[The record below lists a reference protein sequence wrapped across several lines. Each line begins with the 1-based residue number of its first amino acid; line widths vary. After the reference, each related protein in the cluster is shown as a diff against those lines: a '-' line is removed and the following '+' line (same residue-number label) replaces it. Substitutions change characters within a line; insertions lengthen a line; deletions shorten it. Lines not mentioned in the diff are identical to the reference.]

1 MPRPRRANKSDEWR
15 TETLESGVCRVTF
28 RSRLWVLISSDWH
41 WDSVKCDRDRLAAD
55 LAEAKRLNACVLSL
69 GDGFD
74 AMGGKF
80 DPRSN
85 GKYDVRPEFQQG
97 NYYDEIVSQCGQWLE
112 PYREQMALISPGNH
126 ESSVRKRM
134 ETCLTTRLVERLRV
148 AGSPVR
154 HGGYAGWVLFRANKG
169 RTTALHRLWY
179 HHGFGGGGGTT
190 RGAGQFAQYLAEV
203 DADTIVAGHVHQ
215 RTLIEAHRQRI
226 TQNGICRTRPVHL
239 VRSSTYKSE
248 SVTDGWAVEKG
259 IGARPL
265 GGWWMLLRWT
275 NNDSEIAATFHDR
288 PYEVPEDAGESDSD
302 DDARAR
308 GVRSRPKRSKSKP
321 TASRAAKNKRAGNR
335 TPARR

>member
-1 MPRPRRANKSDEWR
+1 MPRPRRSNKSDEWR
-15 TETLESGVCRVTF
+15 TETLKSGVCRVTF
-28 RSRLWVLISSDWH
+28 ASRLWVLISSDWH

-55 LAEAKRLNACVLSL
+55 LREAKRLNACVLSL

-85 GKYDVRPEFQQG
+85 GKHDVRPEFQRG
-97 NYYDEIVSQCGQWLE
+97 NYYDEIVSQCGQWLD
-112 PYREQMALISPGNH
+112 PYREQMGLISPGNH

-154 HGGYAGWVLFRANKG
+154 HGGYAGWVLFRASRGK
-169 RTTALHRLWY
+169 TTALHRLWY

-190 RGAGQFAQYLAEV
+190 RGTGQFHQYLAEV

-226 TQNGICRTRPVHL
+226 TPTGICRTRPVHL

-275 NNDSEIAATFHDR
+275 NNDSELAATFHDQ
-288 PYEVPEDAGESDSD
+288 PHEVPDDAGESDSD
-302 DDARAR
+302 DDAGA
-308 GVRSRPKRSKSKP
+308 SKP
-321 TASRAAKNKRAGNR
+321 KPARRKQKPAASSARKNKRAGNR
-335 TPARR
+335 TASRR

>member
-1 MPRPRRANKSDEWR
+1 MPTPRRANKSDEWQ

-55 LAEAKRLNACVLSL
+55 LREAKRLNACVLSL

-85 GKYDVRPEFQQG
+85 GKYDVRPEFQSG
-97 NYYDEIVSQCGQWLE
+97 NYYDEIVSQCGQWLD

-154 HGGYAGWVLFRANKG
+154 HGGYAGWVLFRASSQKK
-169 RTTALHRLWY
+169 TALHRLWY

-190 RGAGQFAQYLAEV
+190 RGTGQFHQYLAEV

-226 TQNGICRTRPVHL
+226 TPTGICRTRPVHL

-265 GGWWMLLRWT
+265 GGWWMLLRWA
-275 NNDSEIAATFHDR
+275 NNDSELAASFHDR
-288 PYEVPEDAGESDSD
+288 PYEVPDDAGESDRN
-302 DDARAR
+302 DDARA
-308 GVRSRPKRSKSKP
+308 SSPRPARRKSKP
-321 TASRAAKNKRAGNR
+321 TAGGARKDRRAGNR
-335 TPARR
+335 TAARR

>member
-1 MPRPRRANKSDEWR
+1 MPRPRRANKSDEWK

-55 LAEAKRLNACVLSL
+55 LREAKRLNACVLSL

-85 GKYDVRPEFQQG
+85 GKHDVRPEFQQG
-97 NYYDEIVSQCGQWLE
+97 NYYDEIVSQCGQWLD

-154 HGGYAGWVLFRANKG
+154 HGGYAGWVLFRASRGK
-169 RTTALHRLWY
+169 TTALHRLWY

-190 RGAGQFAQYLAEV
+190 RGTGQFHQYLAEV

-226 TQNGICRTRPVHL
+226 TPTGICRTRPVHL

-275 NNDSEIAATFHDR
+275 NNDSELAATFHDR
-288 PYEVPEDAGESDSD
+288 PYEVPDDAAESDSD
-302 DDARAR
+302 DDARAS
-308 GVRSRPKRSKSKP
+308 GSKSARREQKP
-321 TASRAAKNKRAGNR
+321 AAGSARKNKRAGNR
-335 TPARR
+335 TASRR

>member
-1 MPRPRRANKSDEWR
+1 MPRPRRANKSDEWK

-55 LAEAKRLNACVLSL
+55 LREAKRLNACVLSL

-85 GKYDVRPEFQQG
+85 GKHDVRPEFQQG
-97 NYYDEIVSQCGQWLE
+97 NYYDEIVSQCGQWLD

-154 HGGYAGWVLFRANKG
+154 HGGYAGWVLFRASRGK
-169 RTTALHRLWY
+169 TTALHRLWY

-190 RGAGQFAQYLAEV
+190 RGTGQFHQYLAEV

-226 TQNGICRTRPVHL
+226 TPTGICRTRPVHL

-265 GGWWMLLRWT
+265 GGWWMLLRWA
-275 NNDSEIAATFHDR
+275 NNDSELAATFHDR
-288 PYEVPEDAGESDSD
+288 PYEVPDAGEDHSD
-302 DDARAR
+302 DDAGTSSPKPAR
-308 GVRSRPKRSKSKP
+308 RKPKPAAGS
-321 TASRAAKNKRAGNR
+321 AAKNKRTGNR
-335 TPARR
+335 TAARR